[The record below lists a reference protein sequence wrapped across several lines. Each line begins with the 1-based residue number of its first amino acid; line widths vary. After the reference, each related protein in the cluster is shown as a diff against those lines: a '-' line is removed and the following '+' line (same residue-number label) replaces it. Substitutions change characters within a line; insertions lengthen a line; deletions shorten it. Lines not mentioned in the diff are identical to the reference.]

1 MQTASDPSVATGILA
16 ELDSDHVVLTI
27 PHTDYRI
34 HLQIEGDSDAITTT
48 GLNKPISGRIEA
60 QARRVDIVNTGG
72 RFFEPT
78 YGRPRRLQ
86 GRIIDLDTRNNTI
99 TVQCPIPF
107 VCRLMPPQE
116 AHAFEVGQLVSFDI
130 ERGAVFQPM

>member
-1 MQTASDPSVATGILA
+1 MQTTSDPSVATGILV
-16 ELDSDHVVLTI
+16 ERESDHVVLTI

-34 HLQIEGDSDAITTT
+34 HLQIEGDSLAPIAADM
-48 GLNKPISGRIEA
+48 NKPISGRIEA
-60 QARRVDIVNTGG
+60 QARRVDVVNTGG

-86 GRIIDLDTRNNTI
+86 GRIVDLDTRNNTI
-99 TVQCPIPF
+99 TVQCPVPF
-107 VCRLMPPQE
+107 VCHLMSPQE
-116 AHAFEVGQLVSFDI
+116 AHMFELGQLVSFDI